1 MSRQRALKRK
11 VARQATSVTDIPQIY
26 VEAWGAY
33 ESFRKFGFSD
43 DQVQFVH
50 GPSIN
55 PVTGE
60 TGDQLQVH
68 VVAQGKRFIYTVGPI
83 DEGFERGRAIIYEL
97 KRRIADR
104 EIKDEALEAMWR
116 ATQLG
121 SDVDWFA
128 ILSVKLKEK
137 GFILPALTN

>member
-11 VARQATSVTDIPQIY
+11 VARQATSVTDIPHIY

-33 ESFRKFGFSD
+33 ESFRKLGFSD

-50 GPSIN
+50 GPCGN

-60 TGDQLQVH
+60 SGEQLQVR
-68 VVAQGKRFIYTVGPI
+68 VVAQGKQFVYTVGPI

-97 KRRIADR
+97 KRRIADG
-104 EIKDEALEAMWR
+104 EIKDDALERMWR
-116 ATQLG
+116 STELG
-121 SDVDWFA
+121 SNADVFA
-128 ILSVKLKEK
+128 TLSVKLQEK
-137 GFILPALTN
+137 GFVLPALTN